1 MAQYEWYVPTD
12 KGQREYWQVLVKN
25 CPTQKDRDDFT
36 LRYNNVWE
44 ELALKSGF
52 NDDDIFARE
61 EMEDF
66 YNNRNGWEDEQF
78 FSMDKLIVEWC
89 ILVHKHARG
98 IQVSPDKF
106 KIR

>member
-1 MAQYEWYVPTD
+1 MKASICLPSTLYVENWPLTGMAQYEWYVPTD
-12 KGQREYWQVLVKN
+12 KGQHEYWQVLVKN

-78 FSMDKLIVEWC
+78 FPWIN
-89 ILVHKHARG
+89 
-98 IQVSPDKF
+98 
-106 KIR
+106 